1 MIYTLHK
8 YVFRE
13 LFKVFLLATIAL
25 TMVLSLGSV
34 LGPIQQFGI
43 GPQQVLHFM
52 GYFIPIILTFVLPM
66 SALFASSL
74 VYGRFA
80 SDNELDACRASGIS
94 MHTLLY
100 PGLALA
106 VIVTIANLI
115 LSFHVMPA
123 FVHRAEDALKA
134 DAKQILFRNIQRKGY
149 YELRDS
155 NYLIYADHVDPQ
167 NNSLAGVIVVRLDGR
182 KIKEITIAEK
192 AIINF
197 TKNININEVSI
208 NARNTYRLTQ
218 GKRGGFYASQV
229 ALSTPFP
236 SLLEDEIKFKNL
248 QQMKEIKKD
257 LMNFYPVEKIARDI
271 YAQFTIELLAQDISK
286 HISEKPN
293 TFYRLRGDPNGV
305 AFTAGNCTAQ
315 PDGDEAEKAY
325 LTGPVVA
332 VEFDPVT
339 KQDYRTYTASTATL
353 NIEGDKL
360 APTLTMDIYNPTWRR
375 ADGTEG
381 LAYGR
386 LIRGIFLPTDLDL
399 KKRFDSDNILNII
412 NPDSIDAALE
422 TSPTPRLENLL
433 TTLSLEINKTRAE
446 IKSEMN
452 LRLVFGLGCVPMIL
466 IGIGLGILLRSGHAL
481 LAFGVSCIP
490 FAVLLIGIL
499 SGKNVTTNM
508 GANAFSGI
516 LLMWGALLLLVTLV
530 LAIYRKLLKY

>member
-1 MIYTLHK
+1 MTYTLHK

-25 TMVLSLGSV
+25 TMVLSLGSI

-43 GPQQVLHFM
+43 GPRQVLYLM

-94 MHTLLY
+94 LHTLIY

-106 VIVTIANLI
+106 LIVTIANLI

-123 FVHRAEDALKA
+123 FVHRAYDALKA
-134 DAKQILFRNIQRKGY
+134 DAKQILFRNIQQKGY

-155 NYLIYADHVDPQ
+155 NYLIYADHADPE
-167 NNSLAGVIVVRLDGR
+167 NNTLAGVIVARLDER

-192 AIINF
+192 AMVNF

-208 NARNTYRLTQ
+208 TASNTYRLTQ
-218 GKRGGFYASQV
+218 GQRGGFYVSQV
-229 ALSTPFP
+229 SLSTPFP
-236 SLLEDEIKFKNL
+236 SLLKDEIKFKKL
-248 QQMKEIKKD
+248 HQMKQIQKD
-257 LMNFYPVEKIARDI
+257 LMKFYPVEKIARDI
-271 YAQFTIELLAQDISK
+271 YAQFTTELLAQDISK
-286 HISEKPN
+286 NIIENPSV
-293 TFYRLRGDPNGV
+293 FYRLRGDPNGV
-305 AFTAGNCTAQ
+305 AFTAGNCNAQ
-315 PDGDEAEKAY
+315 PDDDDDEKVY

-381 LAYGR
+381 LAYAR
-386 LIRGIFLPTDLDL
+386 LIRGLFLPADLDL

-412 NPDSIDAALE
+412 NPDSINAALE
-422 TSPTPRLENLL
+422 TPPTPRLEN
-433 TTLSLEINKTRAE
+433 
-446 IKSEMN
+446 
-452 LRLVFGLGCVPMIL
+452 
-466 IGIGLGILLRSGHAL
+466 
-481 LAFGVSCIP
+481 
-490 FAVLLIGIL
+490 
-499 SGKNVTTNM
+499 
-508 GANAFSGI
+508 
-516 LLMWGALLLLVTLV
+516 
-530 LAIYRKLLKY
+530 